1 MLHSANYSVI
11 NCGYL
16 CKENYAIML
25 TKKEQHGRTTLKL
38 WNYVDIKIWHLLKF
52 LFVQLF
58 SGTKRIIVTNN
69 SELVTQ
75 KTRQVQLSV

>member
-1 MLHSANYSVI
+1 
-11 NCGYL
+11 
-16 CKENYAIML
+16 ML